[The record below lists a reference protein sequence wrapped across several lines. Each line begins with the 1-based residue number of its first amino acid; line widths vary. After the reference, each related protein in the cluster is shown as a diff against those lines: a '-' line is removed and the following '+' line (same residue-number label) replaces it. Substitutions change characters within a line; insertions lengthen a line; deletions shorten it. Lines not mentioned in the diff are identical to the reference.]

1 MRSWRER
8 WQMLA
13 AAVAFAEAGEWNT
26 ARKMVE
32 AADRKESVKTVT
44 TAKRTRERPRKQ
56 PYRV

>member
-32 AADRKESVKTVT
+32 TADRRESVKVVT
-44 TAKRTRERPRKQ
+44 TTKRAQERPRKQ
-56 PYRV
+56 SYRM